1 MKKLMLIFVV
11 APLVGCATIMDVTSQ
26 NVNLTTSN
34 GRRTNATI
42 YTANGV
48 RQTQIPQT
56 INVQKSKRDI
66 IVKVNNRYNTET
78 TTVPSKMNNWFWG
91 NIILGGFFGSTTD
104 SASGAMWE
112 YDDNVIVQVN
122 EPERYPYYQDQY
134 IR

>member
-11 APLVGCATIMDVTSQ
+11 APLVGCATIMDGTSQ